1 MAVIKE
7 TLVLDDKLSGAMANA
22 AAACLRMA
30 NEMTG
35 LRGDVS
41 KVEAS
46 ASSAAFGID
55 TMSKQMSDVVTTCN
69 RMADAMTALQTSTA
83 GVEQASLA
91 TARGIDKM
99 NDRLA
104 EAANRSDQTQA
115 SSVNLLGTLKRVAGA
130 FVSIETAKWLVS
142 TSDQIT
148 QLNAR
153 LELMTGSAEAAAA
166 AQEDIYAAAQRSR
179 GAYADMANL
188 VSQLGMLAPE
198 AFSDAAGNLNTGE
211 LVAFAEQLQKQM
223 TISGASG
230 ESAAAAMVQ
239 LTQGLA
245 SGTLRGEELNSVLEQ
260 TPMIAKTIA
269 DYMGVSTGQ
278 MREMASEGAITA
290 DVVKNAMLSAA
301 EETNAAFESMPMTWA
316 QVWTQAQNIA
326 LQALQPVLD
335 AISWGANN
343 IDTLAPA
350 ILGVAAAIGVYTAA
364 MTAKTAADWLA
375 VAANRALVA
384 SMLTNPFLWVAVAV
398 GAAVAAIYSWI
409 QAVGGVQVAWLT
421 AVDVVLSGMDNL
433 RIGIYTGMFFLQN
446 KFTEF
451 GVAAQSMGVSVV
463 NFFGDMKAGALENI
477 QGMANEAI
485 SIINW
490 MIEQV
495 NKIPGISIDAIDQL
509 TFASTAAA
517 ENEAAKAAREESLA
531 KSRAAADAAAAE
543 RSATLDQMR
552 QEAYSAHM
560 QRQVG
565 IYNAKLDA
573 SGAST
578 ADGYTLGAIPGYDEI
593 TGAIGD
599 VGQDVK
605 GIKKSVDL
613 SNEDLKYMV
622 DLATRRYISNVN
634 LTSQTPVITINGQNT
649 GRTKEDREALAD
661 AIALVLAE
669 QIAAGAAS
677 TIAPRMAFG

>member
-166 AQEDIYAAAQRSR
+166 AQDEIYAAAQRSR
-179 GAYADMANL
+179 GAYSEMANL
-188 VSQLGMLAPE
+188 VSQLGMMAPE
-198 AFSDAAGNLNTGE
+198 AFSDPAGNLNVNE

-239 LTQGLA
+239 LTQGLS

-301 EETNAAFESMPMTWA
+301 EGTNAAFEQMPMTWA
-316 QVWTQAQNIA
+316 QVWTQAQNVA

-335 AISWGANN
+335 AISWLANN
-343 IDTLAPA
+343 LDIVAPIVLGLATALGVLTVA
-350 ILGVAAAIGVYTAA
+350 INGAKIATTIMTAAQSLFNAVMSANPVGLVIAGIAALVGVLYAGVAAFNKLTGASVSATGIITG
-364 MTAKTAADWLA
+364 A
-375 VAANRALVA
+375 VATAGAVIGNAFIAVYNTALSAFGGIYNTV
-384 SMLTNPFLWVAVAV
+384 
-398 GAAVAAIYSWI
+398 AAVANF
-409 QAVGGVQVAWLT
+409 VGNVFNDPL
-421 AVDVVLSGMDNL
+421 
-433 RIGIYTGMFFLQN
+433 
-446 KFTEF
+446 
-451 GVAAQSMGVSVV
+451 
-463 NFFGDMKAGALENI
+463 
-477 QGMANEAI
+477 
-485 SIINW
+485 
-490 MIEQV
+490 
-495 NKIPGISIDAIDQL
+495 
-509 TFASTAAA
+509 
-517 ENEAAKAAREESLA
+517 
-531 KSRAAADAAAAE
+531 AAAAHLFGDFADTVLGVLQTITGAIDTVFGSGLSNVVSGW
-543 RSATLDQMR
+543 RSSLNGFIDRVDGNYKEFVPKLDI
-552 QEAYSAHM
+552 S
-560 QRQVG
+560 
-565 IYNAKLDA
+565 NAKMDRINYGDA
-573 SGAST
+573 WDAGYNWGANLGKDLGSMISPATSGGYMT
-578 ADGYTLGAIPGYDEI
+578 AGIPGYDELA
-593 TGAIGD
+593 GAIGD
-599 VGQDVK
+599 VGKDVK
-605 GIKKSVDL
+605 GIRKSVDL

-622 DLATRRYISNVN
+622 DVATRRYVNNVT
-634 LTSQTPVITINGQNT
+634 LTSQTPVINVTGQNT